1 MHINPGTAQ
10 ASIRSERRPALVAAL
25 LALGLGGAFL
35 PQGVWPAPL
44 PQENFT
50 RADVARF
57 QERANAALLTSGAAK
72 GYWGVLVTDADT
84 GEVLYALNPA
94 RYFTP
99 ASNVKLFTTVL
110 ALAAL
115 GRDFRI
121 HTTIETLGHLDR
133 SGVLRG
139 DLVLVGRGDANLSN
153 RTFPYSDK
161 APRVGP
167 PETVL
172 AAMVDQVVA
181 AGVKQIDGDVVADD
195 TYFVPARFP
204 PGWTVDDTVWSYGA
218 AVSSIS
224 VNDNSLNIEV
234 KPADRAGAP
243 LRYRIDPASRLYD
256 VRNEATTT
264 AARTEPQLRLSRDP
278 ESRVFVLGGTLPVG
292 AAPRE
297 LSVAVTE
304 PAENAADLL
313 ARLLEARGIRIS
325 GHSRANHPLN
335 VAAGQS
341 TTPPPSS
348 PTILAEHVSPP
359 LIEDVLLTNK
369 ISQNLHAEMMLRVA
383 AREKAAALTLD
394 DAVKFAAQFYQS
406 IGLAPDDVLLA
417 DGSGLSRNDL
427 VTPQSVVQLLA
438 YAVHQPWGEDFLTS
452 LPIAAAD
459 GTLANRMKSTS
470 AAGRIRAKSGTFDRV
485 DSLSG
490 YATTLAG
497 EHLIFA
503 MFGNN
508 IGTRNRDAAAILD
521 ALCAAMVEELGA
533 TSPPP
538 GPLPDPASS
547 PGPSP
552 APNLDSDPPS
562 LPAPQ

>member
-1 MHINPGTAQ
+1 MAV
-10 ASIRSERRPALVAAL
+10 ALLV
-25 LALGLGGAFL
+25 LALGAAFL
-35 PQGVWPAPL
+35 PEGVWPAPL
-44 PQENFT
+44 QEENSA

-57 QERANAALLTSGAAK
+57 RERANATLLSSGAAK
-72 GYWGVLVTDADT
+72 GYWGMLVTDADT

-99 ASNVKLFTTVL
+99 ASNVKLFTTAL
-110 ALAAL
+110 ALAVL
-115 GRDFRI
+115 GRDFRV
-121 HTTIETLGHLDR
+121 HTTIETAGHIER
-133 SGVLRG
+133 SGILKG

-172 AAMVDQVVA
+172 AAMADQVVA
-181 AGVKQIDGDVVADD
+181 AGVRQIDGDVVADD

-234 KPADRAGAP
+234 KPGDRAGAP

-264 AARTEPQLRLSRDP
+264 AARTEPQLSLSRDP

-297 LSVAVTE
+297 LSVGVAE

-313 ARLLEARGIRIS
+313 ARLLEARGVRIA
-325 GHSRANHPLN
+325 GLSRANHPLF
-335 VAAGQS
+335 ATAGQP
-341 TTPPPSS
+341 TTPAPSS

-383 AREKAAALTLD
+383 AREKGGALTID

-406 IGLAPDDVLLA
+406 IGLAPEDVLLA

-438 YAVHQPWGEDFLTS
+438 YAARQPWGEDFVTS
-452 LPIAAAD
+452 LPIAGAD
-459 GTLANRMKSTS
+459 GTLAGRMKSTS
-470 AAGRIRAKSGTFDRV
+470 AAGRIRAKSGTFERV

-497 EHLIFA
+497 EHLIFS

-508 IGTRNRDAAAILD
+508 IGAHNRDAAAILD
-521 ALCAAMVEELGA
+521 ALCSAMVEELGA
-533 TSPPP
+533 TSPPS
-538 GPLPDPASS
+538 GPV
-547 PGPSP
+547 PSP
-552 APNLDSDPPS
+552 APNLDSDTPS

>member
-1 MHINPGTAQ
+1 GLLLGAHAIIVPRMHTNHGTAQ
-10 ASIRSERRPALVAAL
+10 PSIRSERRPALVAAL

-44 PQENFT
+44 PQENLT

-57 QERANAALLTSGAAK
+57 QERANAALSSSGAAK
-72 GYWGVLVTDADT
+72 GYWGALVTDADT
-84 GEVLYALNPA
+84 GEVLYALNSA

-133 SGVLRG
+133 SGILKG
-139 DLVLVGRGDANLSN
+139 DLALVGRGDPNLSN

-172 AAMVDQVVA
+172 ATMVDQVVA

-195 TYFVPARFP
+195 TYFVAARFP

-224 VNDNSLNIEV
+224 VNDNSLNIEG
-234 KPADRAGAP
+234 KPAERAGAP

-256 VRNEATTT
+256 VRHEATTT

-304 PAENAADLL
+304 
-313 ARLLEARGIRIS
+313 
-325 GHSRANHPLN
+325 
-335 VAAGQS
+335 
-341 TTPPPSS
+341 
-348 PTILAEHVSPP
+348 
-359 LIEDVLLTNK
+359 
-369 ISQNLHAEMMLRVA
+369 
-383 AREKAAALTLD
+383 
-394 DAVKFAAQFYQS
+394 
-406 IGLAPDDVLLA
+406 
-417 DGSGLSRNDL
+417 
-427 VTPQSVVQLLA
+427 
-438 YAVHQPWGEDFLTS
+438 
-452 LPIAAAD
+452 
-459 GTLANRMKSTS
+459 
-470 AAGRIRAKSGTFDRV
+470 
-485 DSLSG
+485 
-490 YATTLAG
+490 
-497 EHLIFA
+497 
-503 MFGNN
+503 
-508 IGTRNRDAAAILD
+508 
-521 ALCAAMVEELGA
+521 
-533 TSPPP
+533 
-538 GPLPDPASS
+538 
-547 PGPSP
+547 
-552 APNLDSDPPS
+552 
-562 LPAPQ
+562 